1 MTGLS
6 WMFLGIAAF
15 VSFSLYFGMSKAAQK
30 QVSAPFDETDAAV
43 LLIIVLSLLAAW
55 LTRATRD

>member
-1 MTGLS
+1 
-6 WMFLGIAAF
+6 MFLGIAAF